1 MVSDVCRHWGGFATT
16 GAFTVIVV
24 NNDDEWFQTIL
35 GGARFTQK
43 IGYNISLFMIYAIPR
58 FQNE

>member
-1 MVSDVCRHWGGFATT
+1 MCRHWGGFIVT
-16 GAFTVIVV
+16 GTFTITVV

-43 IGYNISLFMIYAIPR
+43 LVTIFSCLYFCAIPH
-58 FQNE
+58 FQN